1 MDGVTISATI
11 RSRLRHDLVTQC
23 EGGLRMRGVLDGY
36 TLIEV
41 IVVLVIMGLA
51 AALVAPAIFRS
62 PAYDRQ
68 RQVTALVDAARDAAA
83 KRGEVIYASIAPNGV
98 WTMEG
103 GGLPLEGELTH
114 GRIDPL
120 SSAPLTLI
128 VSPVGSCAFDVRS
141 TAAAAAAVRLDPLTC
156 DIRVR

>member
-1 MDGVTISATI
+1 MICE
-11 RSRLRHDLVTQC
+11 LRTRDVSK
-23 EGGLRMRGVLDGY
+23 GY
-36 TLIEV
+36 TLIEM

-51 AALVAPAIFRS
+51 AALVAPTIFRS

-68 RQVTALVDAARDAAA
+68 RQLTTLISVARDAAA
-83 KRGEVIYASIAPNGV
+83 KRGEVIYTSIQPNGA

-114 GRIDPL
+114 GRMDPL
-120 SSAPLTLI
+120 STAPLTLI
-128 VSPVGSCAFDVRS
+128 VSPVGSCSFDVRS